1 MMMSSSIPIVHFFI
15 LRSTISTVQSLTP
28 TAYKEE
34 YHDNSP
40 KKKISLL
47 RLSQKVSFLVINMS
61 SEKKQERRE
70 EDNGDGNKG
79 LSSTKIVR
87 TVTEEEVDEF
97 FKILRRVHVATRT
110 GEKVNVGV
118 DERGLPTKKRK
129 RSQSLGLVNSL
140 HSNGVRD
147 GELDGITQVGLR
159 NSGLD
164 LNCKPEPETVS
175 L

>member
-1 MMMSSSIPIVHFFI
+1 RRYRPFKVSHRRPIKKSIN
-15 LRSTISTVQSLTP
+15 
-28 TAYKEE
+28 
-34 YHDNSP
+34 DNSP

-47 RLSQKVSFLVINMS
+47 RLSLSFLVINMS

-70 EDNGDGNKG
+70 EDN
-79 LSSTKIVR
+79 
-87 TVTEEEVDEF
+87 
-97 FKILRRVHVATRT
+97 VHVATRT
-110 GEKVNVGV
+110 GAKVNVGV

>member
-1 MMMSSSIPIVHFFI
+1 M
-15 LRSTISTVQSLTP
+15 
-28 TAYKEE
+28 
-34 YHDNSP
+34 
-40 KKKISLL
+40 
-47 RLSQKVSFLVINMS
+47 SFLVVNMS
-61 SEKKQERRE
+61 SEKKQERLG

-79 LSSTKIVR
+79 LSSTEVVR

-110 GEKVNVGV
+110 AAKVNVGV
-118 DERGLPTKKRK
+118 DERELPSKKRK

-140 HSNGVRD
+140 HGNGVRD
-147 GELDGITQVGLR
+147 GDGITRVGLR

>member
-1 MMMSSSIPIVHFFI
+1 MSSG
-15 LRSTISTVQSLTP
+15 
-28 TAYKEE
+28 
-34 YHDNSP
+34 
-40 KKKISLL
+40 
-47 RLSQKVSFLVINMS
+47 
-61 SEKKQERRE
+61 KKQERRE
-70 EDNGDGNKG
+70 EDNGNGNKG

-110 GEKVNVGV
+110 GAKVDVGV

-147 GELDGITQVGLR
+147 GELDGVTPVGLR
-159 NSGLD
+159 KSSFD
-164 LNCKPEPETVS
+164 LNCKPESETVS